1 MTTLI
6 SPSFSSPTS
15 EVGINTAI
23 DWLYEV
29 CREQS
34 IGIDYILVEGFTGYY
49 YPDENLIELGEE
61 LMNNSALY
69 LQTLLHEVI
78 HVMQDKHREFIAT
91 PLKGELL
98 ISSLNQAIPL
108 EPMKELILLG
118 WEDEYKP
125 EDFEYLWLDEVA
137 ALLLQ
142 DSFYWFKDW
151 YERNYK

>member
-1 MTTLI
+1 MTTLT
-6 SPSFSSPTS
+6 SSLFFSPTS
-15 EVGINTAI
+15 VVGISTAI

-29 CREQS
+29 CREQEVN
-34 IGIDYILVEGFTGYY
+34 IDYVPLEVGCY
-49 YPDENLIELGEE
+49 YPDENLVELGKE
-61 LMNNSALY
+61 LISNPTLH

-78 HVMQDKHREFIAT
+78 HVMQYKHREFIAT
-91 PLKGELL
+91 PFKGELL
-98 ISSLNQAIPL
+98 VSSFNQSVPL

-118 WEDEYKP
+118 WEDEYEP
-125 EDFEYLWLDEVA
+125 EDFECLWLDEVA

>member
-1 MTTLI
+1 MATLT
-6 SPSFSSPTS
+6 SSLFSSPAS
-15 EVGINTAI
+15 EVGINAAI
-23 DWLYEV
+23 NELYEI
-29 CREQS
+29 CREQEVS
-34 IGIDYILVEGFTGYY
+34 VDYIPLEIGCY

-61 LMNNSALY
+61 LINNPSLH

-98 ISSLNQAIPL
+98 VGSLNQSVPL
-108 EPMKELILLG
+108 ESMKELILLG
-118 WEDEYKP
+118 WEDDYEP
-125 EDFEYLWLDEVA
+125 EDFECLWLDEVA